1 MIVTIDQIFLLI
13 PAQKCLGSFY
23 LKFIWEG
30 KLSSRHSFMGKK
42 GLDSSAFT
50 LTCAVLPGVDEALSS
65 LAPGTGD
72 LGI

>member
-30 KLSSRHSFMGKK
+30 KLSPDTLLWEGRGWILQRSR
-42 GLDSSAFT
+42 
-50 LTCAVLPGVDEALSS
+50 
-65 LAPGTGD
+65 
-72 LGI
+72 